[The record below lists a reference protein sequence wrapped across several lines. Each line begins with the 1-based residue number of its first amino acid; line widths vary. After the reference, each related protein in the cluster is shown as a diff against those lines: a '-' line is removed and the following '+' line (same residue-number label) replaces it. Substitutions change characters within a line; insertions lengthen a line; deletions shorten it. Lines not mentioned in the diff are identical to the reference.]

1 MVCFSCEWSPENE
14 KQVIQVGWGYEVER
28 VEVPE
33 TNEPVVIIKIS
44 ETCTGAQLDSF
55 ELENNMMMHLP
66 SISLPDHSDDCG
78 CEHCKILFVHRNF
91 NHHATISPFELA
103 LVLLYVHDI
112 DKKQQKSLNILDQ
125 TLDQAKQRFVA
136 ALQVVE
142 EMLVCDGER
151 SRRQSKANQK
161 KLGTQHDE
169 PGAVQQVG
177 QREHELTELES
188 KEVELQKRKKELDE
202 AQKK

>member
-14 KQVIQVGWGYEVER
+14 KQVIQVGRGYEVER

-44 ETCTGAQLDSF
+44 ETCTRAQLDSF
-55 ELENNMMMHLP
+55 ELENNVKMHLP

-103 LVLLYVHDI
+103 LVLLYVHGI
-112 DKKQQKSLNILDQ
+112 EKKQHKSLNILDQ

-136 ALQVVE
+136 AL
-142 EMLVCDGER
+142 
-151 SRRQSKANQK
+151 
-161 KLGTQHDE
+161 
-169 PGAVQQVG
+169 
-177 QREHELTELES
+177 
-188 KEVELQKRKKELDE
+188 
-202 AQKK
+202 